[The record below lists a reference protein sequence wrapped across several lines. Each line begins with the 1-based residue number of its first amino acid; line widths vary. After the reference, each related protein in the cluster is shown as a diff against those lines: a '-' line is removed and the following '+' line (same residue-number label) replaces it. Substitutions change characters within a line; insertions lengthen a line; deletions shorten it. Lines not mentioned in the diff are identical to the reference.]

1 VPRGV
6 TTLTRERIVEA
17 AASLA
22 NERGIERLTMRDLAA
37 ALGVGTM
44 SIYYHL
50 PDKQS
55 VKEAVADFL
64 WAEIAVPP
72 KRLDWQ
78 TRMRAIATAL
88 RRAAR
93 RHPGLAALLLTRRY
107 TGPEGLRAVEA
118 LLAAARDAGF
128 EARGAVRCFRV
139 LVGYVVGI
147 AQAEVARSA
156 VDLGASARWLKGSVA
171 ASRFPNLRAALAV
184 AANRR
189 FADQEFAFGLEILLE
204 GFHRRARPRSR

>member
-1 VPRGV
+1 V
-6 TTLTRERIVEA
+6 TTLTRERIIEA
-17 AASLA
+17 ATSLA
-22 NERGIERLTMRDLAA
+22 NERGIERLTMRDLAT

-44 SIYYHL
+44 SIYYYL
-50 PDKQS
+50 PCKQS

-64 WAEIAVPP
+64 WTEIAVPA

-88 RRAAR
+88 RKVAR
-93 RHPGLAALLLTRRY
+93 RHPGLAALLLTRRD

-128 EARGAVRCFRV
+128 DARGAVRCFRV

-147 AQAEVARSA
+147 AQAEVARSG
-156 VDLGASARWLKGSVA
+156 VGLGAGTRWLKGSVA
-171 ASRFPNLRAALAV
+171 PGRFPNLREALAV
-184 AANRR
+184 AANRK

-204 GFHRRARPRSR
+204 GFQRRVRPRSR